1 MTMDKNR
8 EVFTENDKLI
18 LFSQVEGMCPL
29 CPNSL
34 MYEKGNQNRKDFE
47 IAHIYPL
54 NPKKEEKDLLEKE
67 ERLSSDPND
76 LNNLICLCGSCHTRF
91 DKPRTVEE
99 YRELVTIKKS
109 LIRLTK
115 EKSLWGDTKIENDI
129 QEIIKILATEEIDLS
144 QEDILKY
151 DPKEI
156 DRKVNDTITILTKR
170 KIHRNVQDYFHIV
183 KAKFIEFDKITPLT
197 TEIISSQ
204 IKTHYLLLCKAHKD
218 INQKIIFDALVSWL
232 TKRTKQDNDEASEIL
247 ISYFIQN
254 CEVF

>member
-1 MTMDKNR
+1 MEKNR

-18 LFSQVEGMCPL
+18 LFSEVEGMCPL
-29 CPNSL
+29 CPNTL
-34 MYEKGNQNRKDFE
+34 MYEKVNQNRKNFE

-54 NPKKEEKDLLEKE
+54 NPKKEELELLKNEEK
-67 ERLSSDPND
+67 LSVDSND
-76 LNNLICLCGSCHTRF
+76 LKNLICLCVGCHTKF

-99 YRELVTIKKS
+99 YRELLSIKKT
-109 LIRLTK
+109 LLRQTK
-115 EKSLWGDTKIENDI
+115 DKSLWSDTKIENDI

-144 QEDILKY
+144 NEDILKY

-156 DRKVNDTITILTKR
+156 DRKVNNTITTLTKR

-183 KAKFIEFDKITPLT
+183 KSKFVEFDKITPLT
-197 TEIISSQ
+197 TELISTQ
-204 IKTHYLLLCKAHKD
+204 VKTHFLLLCKEHKD
-218 INQKIIFDALVSWL
+218 INQKVIFDSMVNWL
-232 TKRTKQDNDEASEIL
+232 TKRTKQDNDEASEII